1 MMINVMI
8 SSTETEAVSVD
19 VHGAEPKPPADAR
32 WMRTP
37 NSKGRATRS
46 TPTTTSTPTITTT
59 TPSVSPGWRRARSGR
74 DALTPVTPPRR
85 STSPASR

>member
-37 NSKGRATRS
+37 NSKGRMILDHAEQDLVDILEE
-46 TPTTTSTPTITTT
+46 TT
-59 TPSVSPGWRRARSGR
+59 
-74 DALTPVTPPRR
+74 
-85 STSPASR
+85 